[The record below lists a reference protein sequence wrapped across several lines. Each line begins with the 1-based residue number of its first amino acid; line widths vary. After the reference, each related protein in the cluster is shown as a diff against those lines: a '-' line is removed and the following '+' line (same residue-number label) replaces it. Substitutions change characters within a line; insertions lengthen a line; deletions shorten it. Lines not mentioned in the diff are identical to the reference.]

1 MTKSR
6 FIVASLLSVSL
17 ILIPAYPSQ
26 AILGLGKCEKMTK
39 QVKQS
44 DQLIRELWK
53 NYDKQ
58 RYFLKYGIEAS
69 PQLAGM
75 MIDIN
80 QAILGGLKIMRA
92 NSNCFKVADKA
103 RLINSITVAEQNIAS
118 WRLYL
123 KNPVSGVDWSTRFNK
138 PPASL
143 LTNYPIK

>member
-1 MTKSR
+1 MIKNR
-6 FIVASLLSVSL
+6 FIAASFVTVSLLM
-17 ILIPAYPSQ
+17 IPAYPSH
-26 AILGLGKCEKMTK
+26 AILGLGKCEKMVK

-53 NYDKQ
+53 NYDRQ
-58 RYFLKYGIEAS
+58 RYFLEYGTEAS
-69 PQLAGM
+69 PQLAGL

-80 QAILGGLKIMRA
+80 QGILSGLKIMRA
-92 NSNCFKVADKA
+92 NSNCFKVADRA
-103 RLINSITVAEQNIAS
+103 RLINSITTAEQNIAS

-123 KNPVSGVDWSTRFNK
+123 KKPVSGVDWSTRFNK